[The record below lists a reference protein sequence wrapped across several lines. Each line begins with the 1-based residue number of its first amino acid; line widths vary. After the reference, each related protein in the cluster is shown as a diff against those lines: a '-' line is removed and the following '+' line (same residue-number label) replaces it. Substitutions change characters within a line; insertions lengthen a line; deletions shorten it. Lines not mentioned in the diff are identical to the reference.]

1 MDRNIDS
8 KLSKRMLAVADMV
21 LCSRHTVPHS
31 GDMVSHSG
39 QQESYSRQTDKLY
52 RVADIGCDHAFVS
65 IYLVQQGIADKVIAM
80 DVNKGPLEAAQKN
93 IKDYGS
99 DGSIETR
106 LSNGFDA
113 LRRGETDAA
122 VIAGMGGKLV
132 ISIIDA
138 ADVFEPGYK
147 LILSPQSDVREV
159 RLYLLERGFRL
170 LDEDMICEDGKYYNI
185 ICAEFEGISP
195 VLTEKKVDVS
205 SAENSGDTARSEKKE
220 GNSGDTARSEKKE
233 NENSGDTAQPDNG
246 EDEDQILLEYGENL
260 IKKKNPV
267 FKEYLEKRR
276 ISLSTI
282 YNNLAEP
289 CSPLVVARREEIK
302 KELDEIETV
311 LRIIN

>member
-8 KLSKRMLAVADMV
+8 KLSKRTLAVANMV
-21 LCSRHTVPHS
+21 SYSRQTVPHS

-205 SAENSGDTARSEKKE
+205 RAE
-220 GNSGDTARSEKKE
+220 NSGDTARSEKKE
-233 NENSGDTAQPDNG
+233 NENNGDTAQPDNG

-267 FKEYLEKRR
+267 FKEYMEKRR

>member
-21 LCSRHTVPHS
+21 LCSRQTVPHS
-31 GDMVSHSG
+31 GDIVSHSR
-39 QQESYSRQTDKLY
+39 QQESHGGQTDKLY

-185 ICAEFEGISP
+185 ICAEFESISP

-220 GNSGDTARSEKKE
+220 NENSGDTARS
-233 NENSGDTAQPDNG
+233 DNG

>member
-8 KLSKRMLAVADMV
+8 KLSKRMLAVANMV
-21 LCSRHTVPHS
+21 SYSRQTVPHS
-31 GDMVSHSG
+31 GDIVSHSG
-39 QQESYSRQTDKLY
+39 RQESHGGQTDKLY

-185 ICAEFEGISP
+185 ICAEFDGISP

-205 SAENSGDTARSEKKE
+205 SAENSSDTARSEKE
-220 GNSGDTARSEKKE
+220 EENSGDTARS
-233 NENSGDTAQPDNG
+233 DNG

-267 FKEYLEKRR
+267 FKEYMEKRR